1 MKLLLDTHAL
11 FWALVEPD
19 NLAADTRLAL
29 EDPANQVFATLASAQ
44 ELAMKLSANQWPEA
58 KGLLQDFERLVVE
71 DAGFFLLAPTA
82 TDYLNMTRLP
92 TVNGH
97 KDPMDRLIIAMAIA
111 RGLTLVSS
119 DNNTP
124 NYAVEWITAG
134 KSNGSGSPRQKERII
149 PVEPLTPI
157 PTIGLEIS

>member
-11 FWALVEPD
+11 FWAVVEPE
-19 NLAADTRLAL
+19 NLAADTRS
-29 EDPANQVFATLASAQ
+29 DPANQVFATLASAQ

-58 KGLLQDFERLVVE
+58 KSLLQDFERLVVDE
-71 DAGFFLLAPTA
+71 AGFILLAPTA
-82 TDYLNMTRLP
+82 VDYLNMTRLP
-92 TVNGH
+92 TVAGH

-134 KSNGSGSPRQKERII
+134 QGSGTGAPRLKDRII
-149 PVEPLTPI
+149 PVEPLTFIDVP
-157 PTIGLEIS
+157 